1 MFEVRFGWVA
11 SGCFK
16 VCCVDLCYVMLGWV
30 GFVDVVLCWVILGY
44 HRLVCFMLGN
54 IGLF

>member
-1 MFEVRFGWVA
+1 MALGWLFEVRIGWVA

-30 GFVDVVLCWVILGY
+30 GFVDVVLCWVILG
-44 HRLVCFMLGN
+44 
-54 IGLF
+54 